1 MTTETIEREIAHT
14 RQEIARLREEA
25 AESARK
31 GLRMTARAQQGR
43 LSYLVDRLEKLEARL
58 DAAEF

>member
-14 RQEIARLREEA
+14 RDEITKLRAEA

-31 GLRMTARAQQGR
+31 GLRMTARMQQSR
-43 LSYLVDRLEKLEARL
+43 LCYLVDRLEKLEARL
-58 DAAEF
+58 DATEI